1 VAGNYTA
8 PVQSLI
14 DELGRLPGIGPK
26 SAQRIAFH
34 LLKVPADDVARLAH
48 AITDAKARVRFCER
62 CFNIADDVLCPICS
76 DDTRDSSVLCV
87 VEESRDIVAIE
98 RTGEFRGRYHV
109 LLGAMSP
116 LEGIGPEQLKIRE
129 LVARIDPEGVQEII
143 LCTNPNTEGEVTAM
157 YLARL
162 LKPIGLT
169 VTRIASGLPV
179 GGDLEYADELTLGR
193 ALRRMAASPWPP
205 PPHSAPRRC
214 RRRAARA
221 RAAA

>member
-1 VAGNYTA
+1 VASTYTP
-8 PVQSLI
+8 PVQTLI

-34 LLKVPADDVARLAH
+34 LLKIPADDVARLAH

-62 CFNIADDVLCPICS
+62 CFNVAETALCPICN
-76 DDTRDSSVLCV
+76 DDARDSSVVCV

-129 LVARIDPEGVQEII
+129 LLTRIEPEGITEII
-143 LCTNPNTEGEVTAM
+143 ICTNPNTEGEVTAM

-162 LKPIGLT
+162 LKPLGLT
-169 VTRIASGLPV
+169 ITRIASGLPV

-193 ALRRMAASPWPP
+193 ALEGRRIMD
-205 PPHSAPRRC
+205 
-214 RRRAARA
+214 
-221 RAAA
+221 

>member
-1 VAGNYTA
+1 MAGNYTP

-34 LLKVPADDVARLAH
+34 LLKMPTEDATRLAH
-48 AITDAKARVRFCER
+48 AITEAKARARFCER
-62 CFNIADDVLCPICS
+62 CFNIADDVLCPICN
-76 DDTRDSSVLCV
+76 DDGRDSSMLCV
-87 VEESRDIVAIE
+87 VEEARDIVAIE

-129 LVARIDPEGVQEII
+129 LVARIGPEGVQEII

-193 ALRRMAASPWPP
+193 ALEG
-205 PPHSAPRRC
+205 
-214 RRRAARA
+214 RRAVD
-221 RAAA
+221 